1 MIFLRNLYVKLNLL
15 QQRLSYRVALSVIA
29 IVACAIVFGTL
40 LRSSYALSHHRN
52 ILEPALTSQ
61 NINRGDEH
69 AVRLFNDG
77 EMNVEGY
84 TYSSALIKDR
94 PEHIFTPEGDIGSPG
109 YVTRLL
115 LLDLRPTWAPEWL
128 LEQPDTTW
136 MLTIV
141 TSTWLLM
148 VIWLNASVPLFMTLV
163 LMGIPLGIG
172 WFYKS
177 FQATLGDIPI
187 VNWPMFLANEHVMLY
202 IGGLGLFTFTF
213 ILLTN
218 LVMILYSRPNQVLA
232 VAHTLMKEAS
242 RTKLSLVFIILL
254 LVILPL
260 LPLHLDPDSPLRF
273 QVQTFIS
280 RSFMLTFAITA
291 LLTIFLSCASIAF
304 EIRDRQIWQ
313 LMTKPM
319 NRLSYLVGKW
329 LGVMTLNLIILI
341 VAGLST
347 FTFIQ
352 YLRIQPVA
360 PGIEGQLDALA
371 VRDQVLTA
379 RVAMKPDYVTLTPE
393 QLIIR
398 EEAIIAQD
406 SELSI
411 MEDIPM
417 SVRRAIRSELQ
428 TNNRTGQRTVP
439 ALMSKS
445 YIFSGLSKA
454 KQLQSSLTL
463 RYRFFIME
471 NSEHDVFTAVFQFN
485 DDPASARIRNYVPTQ
500 THVFPIGTDLIRED
514 GTLKLDIYNAY
525 STTRDVPSAGALNFE
540 DDGLDIL
547 YKVANFEGNFFR
559 AILVMWF
566 KLSFLSALGICCAT
580 FLSFPVAC
588 LSSFTIFLAGLLAP
602 FVSDSLAT
610 FTIDSWG
617 QIPAGEIGAKIRW
630 IFTWSVHSLAYGIV
644 YLVRGFGEYKP
655 TRSLVAGELISWWSV
670 FTGFLR
676 LGVAWSCISMVIGY
690 LVIRNRQ
697 LAIYSGNG

>member
-1 MIFLRNLYVKLNLL
+1 MNFLRNLYLRLDLL
-15 QQRLSYRVALSVIA
+15 QQRSVYRVVLSVIA
-29 IVACAIVFGTL
+29 IVACSAIFGTL
-40 LRSSYALSHHRN
+40 LRSSYALNYHRN
-52 ILEPALTSQ
+52 ILEPALVNQ
-61 NINRGDEH
+61 NLNRGDEH
-69 AVRLFNDG
+69 AVRLFEDG
-77 EMNVEGY
+77 QMSVEGFTY
-84 TYSSALIKDR
+84 TSALIKDS
-94 PEHIFTPEGDIGSPG
+94 PDHIFTAEGDIGSPG

-115 LLDLRPTWAPEWL
+115 LMDLRPGWAPEWL

-141 TSTWLLM
+141 TSIWLLM
-148 VIWLNASVPLFMTLV
+148 VIWLNASVPLLFTMAIMAV
-163 LMGIPLGIG
+163 PLGIG
-172 WFYKS
+172 WFYKT
-177 FQATLGDIPI
+177 FQGTLGDLPVI
-187 VNWPMFLANEHVMLY
+187 NWPMFLASDHVMLY
-202 IGGLGLFTFTF
+202 ITGLGLFTFTF

-218 LVMILYSRPNQVLA
+218 LVMIVYGRPNQVFS
-232 VAHTLMKEAS
+232 VAHTVMKEAS
-242 RTKLSLVFIILL
+242 RTKLSLVFIIILL
-254 LVILPL
+254 LILPL
-260 LPLHLDPDSPLRF
+260 LPQHLDPDSPLRF
-273 QVQTFIS
+273 RVQTFIS
-280 RSFMLTFAITA
+280 RSFTLTFAIAA

-319 NRLSYLVGKW
+319 NRLSYLLGKW
-329 LGVMTLNLIILI
+329 VGVMTLNLIILI

-379 RVAMKPDYVTLTPE
+379 RVAMKPVYDTLSAE
-393 QLIIR
+393 QLRNR
-398 EEAIIAQD
+398 EEALIAQD
-406 SELSI
+406 SELSV
-411 MEDIPM
+411 MDDLPL
-417 SVRRAIRSELQ
+417 SVRRGIRAETQ
-428 TNNRTGQRTVP
+428 QQYRTGQRTVP
-439 ALMSKS
+439 SMQSRT
-445 YIFSGLSKA
+445 YIFSGLSEAKA
-454 KQLQSSLTL
+454 RQSSLTL

-471 NSEHDVFTAVFQFN
+471 NSEHDVFRAVFQFN

-514 GTLKLDIYNAY
+514 GTIKLDIYNAY
-525 STTRDVPSAGALNFE
+525 VPNRDVPSGGALNFE

-559 AILVMWF
+559 AILVLWF

-588 LSSFTIFLAGLLAP
+588 LTSFTIFLAGLLSP
-602 FVSDSLAT
+602 FVSESLAT
-610 FTIDSWG
+610 YTIDSWS
-617 QIPAGEIGAKIRW
+617 QIPPGEIGSKIQW
-630 IFTWSVHSLAYGIV
+630 IFTWCIHSLAYAIV

-670 FTGFLR
+670 MTGFLR
-676 LGVAWSCISMVIGY
+676 LGVAWSMISMVIGY

-697 LAIYSGNG
+697 LAIYSGSG